1 MKDVY
6 LHRYIYPLM
15 QLWDGAWWKAVA
27 AMIAAALQRLFV
39 WDVDLTVLVAALIV
53 IDWLTGM
60 LAAYKRG
67 EPIASRNMRQT
78 VVKAIEYIAFLAMAN
93 GVSHGLK
100 PHYSGFGL
108 VNTGAYAIVVLTEAK
123 SITENLFGAR
133 RARAIIALLFRRP
146 QANKEK
152 QDDH

>member
-39 WDVDLTVLVAALIV
+39 WDVDLTVLVAALILM
-53 IDWLTGM
+53 DWLTGM
-60 LAAYKRG
+60 LSAYKRG
-67 EPIASRNMRQT
+67 EPVVSKKMRQT
-78 VVKAIEYIAFLAMAN
+78 VVKAIEYTAFLAMAN
-93 GVSHGLK
+93 GISHGLE
-100 PHYSGFGL
+100 PHYSDFGL
-108 VNTGAYAIVVLTEAK
+108 VDTGAYAIVVLTEAK

-133 RARAIIALLFRRP
+133 RAKAIIALLFRRP

-152 QDDH
+152 QDDQ